1 MKSWWNQLRPF
12 EKRVVVGVLSMVF
25 VVLNVWFVL
34 PHFSDWSKVK
44 ARTAKARKTLGVFQK
59 EIAEIPNYQTNIA
72 RLLGPS
78 GGRAIES
85 EDQVYM
91 FDRAILDQQAKT
103 GVNITAKP
111 TRPRFETNAFFL
123 EVSESINVISPE
135 KPLVDFLYN
144 LGSADSLIRVRDL
157 TLKPADTVKRQELSA
172 IINLVASYQKNP
184 PKATAP
190 ATPAAAKKNPTAA
203 VRTTPPPPKTS
214 GTQTNKTAAPGHSTA
229 APAVKPAPSTVKK
242 P

>member
-1 MKSWWNQLRPF
+1 MKGWWNQLRPF
-12 EKRVVVGVLSMVF
+12 EKRVVVGVLSLVF
-25 VVLNVWFVL
+25 VVLNFLFVL

-44 ARTAKARKTLGVFQK
+44 ARTARARKTLEVFQK
-59 EIAEIPNYQTNIA
+59 EIAEMTTYQTNIA
-72 RLLGPS
+72 RLMGES
-78 GGRAIES
+78 GGRSVES

-123 EVSESINVISPE
+123 EVSESINVVSPE

-184 PKATAP
+184 PKAAP
-190 ATPAAAKKNPTAA
+190 AAVTAAKKNPTAA
-203 VRTTPPPPKTS
+203 VRTTPPPPKT
-214 GTQTNKTAAPGHSTA
+214 GTQTNKTSTPGSTA
-229 APAVKPAPSTVKK
+229 APGVKPAPSTVKK